1 MRQRVLVTVAAIMAC
16 AGCSV
21 TVGSGP
27 VRTETRQVSGFSV
40 VRLSG
45 QGDVRIVRGST
56 ESLEISAQEN
66 LLPQLTSEVS
76 GGTLTLGTKDG
87 TTITTTEPITYA
99 VGVRDLQGLELSG
112 SGTMTAAGLS
122 GAALR
127 VEISGSGEV
136 RVDGTVDRQD
146 VEVSGSGSYT
156 ATSLASKEATVRISG
171 SGAADLAVSSL
182 LDVDVSGSGSVA
194 YSVAYS
200 GDAKVTQSV
209 SGSGSVSRR

>member
-1 MRQRVLVTVAAIMAC
+1 MRQRVLVPMAAVVAC

-27 VRTETRQVSGFSV
+27 VRTETRSVSGFSV
-40 VRLSG
+40 VRLAG
-45 QGDVRIVRGST
+45 QGDVRVSSGSA

-99 VGVRDLQGLELSG
+99 VGVKHLQGVELSG
-112 SGTMTAAGLS
+112 SGTITAAGLS
-122 GAALR
+122 APALR
-127 VEISGSGEV
+127 VEISGSGTV
-136 RVDGTVDRQD
+136 KVDGTVDRQD
-146 VEVSGSGSYT
+146 VEVSGSGDYS
-156 ATSLASKEATVRISG
+156 AASLSSKEAVRISG
-171 SGAADLAVSSL
+171 SGAAELAVSSS
-182 LDVDVSGSGSVA
+182 LDGDVSGSG
-194 YSVAYS
+194 SVAYS

-209 SGSGSVSRR
+209 SGSGSVTRR

>member
-1 MRQRVLVTVAAIMAC
+1 MMRQRVLVTVAAIMAC

-122 GAALR
+122 GPALR

-156 ATSLASKEATVRISG
+156 AASLASKEATVRISG

-194 YSVAYS
+194 YS